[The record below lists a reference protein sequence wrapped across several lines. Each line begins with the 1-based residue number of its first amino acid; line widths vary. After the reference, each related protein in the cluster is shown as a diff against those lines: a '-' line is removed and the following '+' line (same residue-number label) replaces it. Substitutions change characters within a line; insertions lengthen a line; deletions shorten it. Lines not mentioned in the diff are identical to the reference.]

1 MSARRIFLILF
12 IVLSAFVAGALWIQD
27 WMAKHPL
34 TMSGGLYF
42 PVAVE
47 IPGPHF
53 LQGDPRWGGHSL
65 AQTSD
70 SLADVGCAVASAAM
84 ALASRGVDT
93 DPGRLNAFLQKTEG
107 GYTPEGW
114 IYWEKAVEIDSE
126 RVGTL
131 LPHYEDAPSHF
142 LIDWNLLRGNPVIAR
157 VRYPSGITHF
167 IVICG
172 KRGFEY
178 IVRDP
183 GEGGRAGLTL
193 LSDFPPPVEALRF
206 YRVD

>member
-1 MSARRIFLILF
+1 MSARRIFLIIAIL
-12 IVLSAFVAGALWIQD
+12 ACVAGALWIWD
-27 WMAKHPL
+27 WTAKRPL
-34 TMSGGLYF
+34 PMSGGLYF

-53 LQGDPRWGGHSL
+53 LQGDTRWGGDSL
-65 AQTSD
+65 GETSD

-93 DPGRLNAFLQKTEG
+93 DPGRLNAFLQNTPG

-114 IYWEKAVEIDSE
+114 IYWEKAAEVDPE
-126 RVGTL
+126 RFGTL

-167 IVICG
+167 VVICG
-172 KRGFEY
+172 KQGFDY

-183 GEGGRAGLTL
+183 GEGGRIGLTL
-193 LSDFPPPVEALRF
+193 LRDFPPPVEALRF